1 MPRRSSADLRLPKAR
16 HTAACDCQDPG
27 RHRGADPLPQLCDW
41 PAIKA
46 ADRVVELRVGVTEN
60 VHGELAR
67 TMVTV
72 TADGVDLIPAQARR
86 LVDYLLKAVDVAERE
101 VRGA

>member
-1 MPRRSSADLRLPKAR
+1 MR
-16 HTAACDCQDPG
+16 HSAACDCQDPG
-27 RHRGADPLPQLCDW
+27 RHRGVDPLPQLYDW

-46 ADRVVELRVGVTEN
+46 ADRDVKLWVGATEN

-72 TADGVDLIPAQARR
+72 TADGVNLIPAQARR
-86 LVDYLLKAVDVAERE
+86 LVGYLREAADVAERE